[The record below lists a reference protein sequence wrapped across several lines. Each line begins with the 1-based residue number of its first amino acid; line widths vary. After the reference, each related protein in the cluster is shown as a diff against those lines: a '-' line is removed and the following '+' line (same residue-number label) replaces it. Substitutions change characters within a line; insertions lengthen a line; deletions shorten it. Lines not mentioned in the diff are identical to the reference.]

1 MKGRT
6 ALITGTSRGLGAAIA
21 KRFREEGA
29 TVLGPSRDELDLLS
43 AQSVNAFLDR
53 LADPIDI
60 LVNNAG
66 INFLSDIIR
75 LDFENFKDTIQINL
89 IAPLHLI
96 HGLASSMKK
105 RRYGRILNISSIFG
119 SVTKEKRVIYST
131 TKAGLNGMTRTAAV
145 ELAPDGILV
154 NAIAPGYVDTELTRQ
169 NNSEEQLQVI
179 KESIPV
185 HRLAQPAEIAE
196 VAAFFCSH
204 RNSYI
209 TGQIITIDG
218 GFTCL

>member
-6 ALITGTSRGLGAAIA
+6 ALITGTSRGIGAAIA
-21 KRFREEGA
+21 KRFQEEGA
-29 TVLGPSRDELDLLS
+29 TILAPSRDELDLFS
-43 AQSVNAFLDR
+43 APSIDAFLDR
-53 LADPIDI
+53 LADPVDI

-66 INFLSDIIR
+66 INFLSDIIH
-75 LDFENFKDTIQINL
+75 LDFQNLRDTIQINL

-96 HGLASSMKK
+96 HRLSPSMKK
-105 RRYGRILNISSIFG
+105 RGYGRILNLSSIFG
-119 SVTKEKRVIYST
+119 SVTKEKRVIYSA
-131 TKAGLNGMTRTAAV
+131 TKSGLNGMTRTAAV

-169 NNSEEQLQVI
+169 NNSEEQIQAI
-179 KESIPV
+179 CEAIPM
-185 HRLAQPAEIAE
+185 HRLAQTAEIAE
-196 VAAFFCSH
+196 VAAFLCSA

-209 TGQIITIDG
+209 TGQVIIVDG